1 MPTTKDKLLPIS
13 PETATRKKKEGEKK
27 TTRKI
32 IAKLFVVHAYPK
44 KQTSFVKIPKL
55 MVLYGFLVKVRN

>member
-27 TTRKI
+27 NNKKDNCKAFRGTRISKK
-32 IAKLFVVHAYPK
+32 ANQFRKNSKVNGFVWI
-44 KQTSFVKIPKL
+44 F
-55 MVLYGFLVKVRN
+55 G